1 MTAKTRYFIILTPC
15 SLSVCNKKLLNPPNR
30 GTRKSGSGRN
40 GSSNKNNLT
49 ENNKDKCRYFST
61 TQEKH
66 KLRYK
71 QGSIRKPVIVAK
83 HGEIPTS
90 NGTGSN
96 SEPCT
101 KQSPQRKADVQR
113 FWHKTLVLDSLSPCS
128 ERSALDNA
136 KSKDSERASKRKSK
150 NRRPREW
157 TRDFSRRG
165 SDCRV
170 GKEEEEER
178 SQEVSCSS
186 VVRNLLSDSPHDI
199 SPQFFFSNF
208 VMYPKW
214 RWSIGNLARCGQKL
228 NMKVKSL

>member
-1 MTAKTRYFIILTPC
+1 MPQKMTAKTRYFIILTPC

-113 FWHKTLVLDSLSPCS
+113 LLTQNSCIGFSLAVQRTLCS
-128 ERSALDNA
+128 RQCEEQRQRAREQAEEQEPTAKRVDPGFQPAWIGLPGGEGGGGGTFARS
-136 KSKDSERASKRKSK
+136 
-150 NRRPREW
+150 
-157 TRDFSRRG
+157 F
-165 SDCRV
+165 
-170 GKEEEEER
+170 
-178 SQEVSCSS
+178 
-186 VVRNLLSDSPHDI
+186 LL
-199 SPQFFFSNF
+199 FGCTEFAFGF
-208 VMYPKW
+208 
-214 RWSIGNLARCGQKL
+214 AT
-228 NMKVKSL
+228 